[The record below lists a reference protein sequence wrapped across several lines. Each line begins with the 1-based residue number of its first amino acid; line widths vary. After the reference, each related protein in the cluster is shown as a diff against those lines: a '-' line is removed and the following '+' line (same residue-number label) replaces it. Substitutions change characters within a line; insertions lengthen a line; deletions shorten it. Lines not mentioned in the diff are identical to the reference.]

1 MKAPETDPHDAFSMA
16 GRCRRPAASGAIV
29 VLAISDAY
37 LADACRHLLLEMGTV
52 VIPIARPLALLSV
65 RRVLAYDLV
74 CVDSS
79 QLGYDSL
86 AVQGGEPGAPALG
99 LGLAAEGLTAS
110 LALPVSANQFLGTVE
125 GILADSRITCG
136 GVQPRLESP
145 SRRGDYCQ
153 HCTASPTTSIP
164 GGRD

>member
-1 MKAPETDPHDAFSMA
+1 MKAPETDPHDAFSMT

-29 VLAISDAY
+29 VLAIRDAY
-37 LADACRHLLLEMGTV
+37 LA
-52 VIPIARPLALLSV
+52 
-65 RRVLAYDLV
+65 YDLG

-79 QLGYDSL
+79 QLGHDAL

-145 SRRGDYCQ
+145 SRRDDYCQ
-153 HCTASPTTSIP
+153 HCTASPTTSTP